1 MKSARIFTVG
11 AMLALTSCGAMKEGS
26 ADSSQQTQQKAT
38 PTVMPDAAV
47 IAVPVGSNGQEMT
60 AQADMRIIPNAQA
73 NISGDAIAAAFNAGH
88 KPDAVVDEMDATS
101 STESCRGWF
110 NFRNFG
116 QYGGWNGYRNYQPTY
131 YYGGNPYSWQY
142 QNSYQ
147 AGGTNYYYYYRQQ
160 QSYNQ
165 YGYNQNPYGQ
175 NPYGQNPYG
184 QGNYYGGQVQPI
196 GYY

>member
-11 AMLALTSCGAMKEGS
+11 ALLALTSCGAMKNDAGDTQGQ
-26 ADSSQQTQQKAT
+26 ASQQLSQRSA
-38 PTVMPDAAV
+38 PVAVPDAAV

-60 AQADMRIIPNAQA
+60 AQADMRIIPHAQA
-73 NISGDAIAAAFNAGH
+73 NVSGDAIAAAFNAGH
-88 KPDAVVDEMDATS
+88 KPDAIVDEMDATS

-147 AGGTNYYYYYRQQ
+147 AG
-160 QSYNQ
+160 
-165 YGYNQNPYGQ
+165 
-175 NPYGQNPYG
+175 
-184 QGNYYGGQVQPI
+184 
-196 GYY
+196 

>member
-1 MKSARIFTVG
+1 MKSARIFTMG
-11 AMLALTSCGAMKEGS
+11 ALLAVTSCGAMKDGS
-26 ADSSQQTQQKAT
+26 ANSSQQTQQKAT
-38 PTVMPDAAV
+38 PAVMPDAAI
-47 IAVPVGSNGQEMT
+47 IAVPVGSSGQEMT

-73 NISGDAIAAAFNAGH
+73 NVSGDAIAAAFNAGH

-110 NFRNFG
+110 NFRNSG

-184 QGNYYGGQVQPI
+184 QGHYYGGQVQPI